1 MSADTHQDEN
11 VQSRSFAKSLERHVK
26 RCNKTSRE
34 RTTQS
39 VYSVCIDRPP
49 GLVNYCW
56 PHLPVDSEFCYRLN
70 TEYVFKVQTFVS
82 SSPFAIVQLFSEAS
96 ELKQLLC
103 FEILISALINV
114 LLKQ

>member
-1 MSADTHQDEN
+1 MKMYNRD
-11 VQSRSFAKSLERHVK
+11 RSLNPWSAKSSGAIRPLEK
-26 RCNKTSRE
+26 EPPSL
-34 RTTQS
+34 
-39 VYSVCIDRPP
+39 YSVCIDRPP
-49 GLVNYCW
+49 GLVNYCRQ
-56 PHLPVDSEFCYRLN
+56 HLPIDSEFCYRLN
-70 TEYVFKVQTFVS
+70 TEYVFKVQTCAS